1 MRRLFF
7 IAIAASLAGCMVGP
21 DYRRPSVDIPQ
32 SFRYGEK
39 DARDTANTE
48 WWKEFGDPVLDGL
61 IAEALASNK
70 DVKVAAA
77 NIEKA
82 AGVLT
87 QVRSPLFP
95 QLNYQ
100 GDAARQRSSELMAT
114 PYPPGVA
121 NPFDSFQLFAGA
133 TWEID
138 LWGRIRRLTEAAR
151 AELLATREAQRG
163 VILSLVASVAGN
175 YLQLRG
181 LDEQLAISRLNLSA
195 YAESVNIFELQFQ
208 YGQVS
213 LMNLEQARTQY
224 ETAAANI
231 PKLES
236 QIAQT
241 EHSLSILLGRNPGPI
256 VRGKTNNELAFP
268 VIPAGLPSQLLE
280 RRPDLAQAEQNLV
293 SVNAQIGAAKALYFP
308 TISLTGRYGY
318 QSENLSDLFKGPARI
333 WSYGGSI
340 SGPIFTAGGISGQ
353 VRQAE
358 AAQKA
363 ALLSYEKAIQSAFAD
378 VENALVDRKKLEEQ
392 LNAQKRLVDASSQY
406 ERLAKLQYDGGYAP
420 YSTVLQAQQQ
430 LFPAELNL
438 AQIRTALLT
447 SFVTIYKAIGGGWV
461 TVAEK
466 LTQPGASS
474 PLQPCAEEFERFC
487 KDVRP
492 GRGMMILCLDQRRDQ
507 LSAVCRDKVSGALA
521 RIEKA
526 RHDCAPD
533 IASFC
538 SGVEPGEG
546 RLLSCLK
553 KKLGKITPTCRDHVG
568 HYAPIPGEQSA
579 TAK

>member
-7 IAIAASLAGCMVGP
+7 IAIAVSLAGCMVGP

-61 IAEALASNK
+61 IAEALAGNK

-114 PYPPGVA
+114 PYPQGVA

-138 LWGRIRRLTEAAR
+138 LWGRVRRLSEAAR

-195 YAESVNIFELQFQ
+195 YAESVKIFELQFQ
-208 YGQVS
+208 YGQIS

-224 ETAAANI
+224 ETAATTI

-241 EHSLSILLGRNPGPI
+241 ENSLSILLGRNPGPI
-256 VRGKTNNELAFP
+256 ARGKTNNELAFP

-280 RRPDLAQAEQNLV
+280 RRPDLAQAEQNLI
-293 SVNAQIGAAKALYFP
+293 SANAQIGAAKALYFP

-353 VRQAE
+353 VRQTE
-358 AAQKA
+358 AAQTA

-406 ERLAKLQYDGGYAP
+406 ESLAKLQYDGGYAP

-438 AQIRTALLT
+438 SQIRTALFT
-447 SFVTIYKAIGGGWV
+447 SFVTIYKAMGGGWV
-461 TVAEK
+461 TVAEQ
-466 LTQPGASS
+466 LTQPGASVPS
-474 PLQPCAEEFERFC
+474 
-487 KDVRP
+487 RP
-492 GRGMMILCLDQRRDQ
+492 
-507 LSAVCRDKVSGALA
+507 
-521 RIEKA
+521 
-526 RHDCAPD
+526 
-533 IASFC
+533 
-538 SGVEPGEG
+538 
-546 RLLSCLK
+546 
-553 KKLGKITPTCRDHVG
+553 
-568 HYAPIPGEQSA
+568 
-579 TAK
+579 